1 MNLQKE
7 RYTTQKLLANRDIF
21 QSLNRQE
28 AVQRMK
34 EVIIRYEKIA
44 PKFCRWLEENAE
56 EGMTFL
62 SYPREHWKKIRT
74 TNSVERLNAE
84 IRRRTRVARLFPN
97 EESCCRLVTA
107 ICVEIHEDWMSGS
120 CYIATK

>member
-1 MNLQKE
+1 MREEIGQSI
-7 RYTTQKLLANRDIF
+7 RDIF
-21 QSLNRQE
+21 QSLNKQE
-28 AVQRMK
+28 AIQRMK
-34 EVIIRYEKIA
+34 EVIRRYEKKA

-62 SYPREHWKKIRT
+62 SYPREHWKKIKWA
-74 TNSVERLNAE
+74 NSVERLKSE

-97 EESCCRLVTA
+97 EESCCRLFTA

-120 CYIATK
+120 CHIATK